1 MGAALVSPT
10 ILQDA
15 KNTPA
20 HSVSPWYP
28 GRRIGRQGTLSRN
41 GRPAFQ
47 IYFVLSFSLSTQIP
61 APARGVSRLKFP
73 LQFDVMTYRL
83 CACGGEK
90 CAVATVHNVVTK
102 MY

>member
-47 IYFVLSFSLSTQIP
+47 YSSAFCSIVFSLHANP
-61 APARGVSRLKFP
+61 CPGSRR
-73 LQFDVMTYRL
+73 V
-83 CACGGEK
+83 
-90 CAVATVHNVVTK
+90 
-102 MY
+102 